1 MRGSRERLA
10 AGKMYCQAH
19 SYEAL
24 GYFLARVRRDDGLCR
39 RTANAEGRSGKV
51 RTERTH
57 TVRAAGS
64 GPGNQRTVDSY
75 TRHPEYAGTRLR
87 ANLCVPISCG
97 PI

>member
-1 MRGSRERLA
+1 M
-10 AGKMYCQAH
+10 
-19 SYEAL
+19 
-24 GYFLARVRRDDGLCR
+24 DGELLE
-39 RTANAEGRSGKV
+39 RTANAEGRSGKG

-64 GPGNQRTVDSY
+64 GPGNQRTVDSC
-75 TRHPEYAGTRLR
+75 TRHPEYAGTRLC